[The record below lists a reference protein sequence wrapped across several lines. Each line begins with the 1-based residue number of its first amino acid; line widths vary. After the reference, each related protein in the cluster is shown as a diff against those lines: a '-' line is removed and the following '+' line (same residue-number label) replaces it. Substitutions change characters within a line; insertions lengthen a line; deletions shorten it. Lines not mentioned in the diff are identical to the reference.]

1 MAWHS
6 EAGLAMQFVSRVDEL
21 ATWDIPEANRKLCEA
36 NMEDLEK
43 GAAPK
48 DEIWFGLG
56 IGG

>member
-1 MAWHS
+1 
-6 EAGLAMQFVSRVDEL
+6 MQFVSRVDEL